1 MAAPLEGLRV
11 LDLTRNVAG
20 PYATKLLAD
29 YGAGVLKLEPPG
41 GDPARRFG
49 PFPGNVGDR
58 EASGLF
64 LHLNTNKRSATVD
77 PSTAE
82 GAMTIRRLA
91 AECDIVIEDYDAGR
105 ASACGWGWDE
115 LSGDRD
121 DLVML
126 SLTPFGQDGPYR
138 DYLASEITLQ
148 AMGGP
153 LLLTGHGSR
162 EPLKLAGH
170 VAHYSAGAAAALAIL
185 LARHRVEAGGPGDY
199 IDLAVYECQA
209 GFRDRRVIDLTGA
222 AYTGY
227 ALRRRPG
234 GQRPATG
241 VRPAMDG
248 YINLFGFG
256 ARLAG
261 FLALIGRADLIAREE
276 LFQAAPYVPDEL
288 IEELEAS
295 YAEFLQR
302 TPKLE
307 ALRQAQELGI
317 LGGALLTVGDLLRD
331 PHVRGRDAWDT
342 IDHPRTGPLEYP
354 GRPFIMNASPRPA
367 PQRAP
372 LLGEHDAALTA
383 PSAWPA
389 RSASPSREAPRS
401 PRMPRP
407 EAGSGLLRP
416 PLEGVRVAA
425 ATVVWAGP
433 HSTQLL
439 AEWGAEV
446 IRVEPMNRIL
456 PTTRGAEIALTKEQC
471 EQQVRVEYNVSA
483 LYPDLDPKDDR
494 WNRQAAFNS
503 HARNKKS
510 MTADLSAP
518 EGREAF
524 LRLVEV
530 SDVVIENNSP
540 GAFDRARLTWDDLRQ
555 VNPRLVMVRMPAFG
569 LSGPYRDYRAFGT
582 HAEAMVGHTHLRGY
596 TDGEP
601 QLSGEVLSADAMAGV
616 YGALAAV
623 MGLRHRERTGEGQLI
638 ELPLAEAFIPT
649 LGEFVLDYVMN
660 GYDPPPQG
668 NTHRWHA
675 PHGIYRTRGEDQWI
689 AIDVATDEG
698 FAALCGVLGSPGPA
712 ADPRY
717 ASAASRREHR
727 AELDAATGELTAARD
742 KEALFHELQAA
753 GVCAAP
759 VRDAL
764 EILADPQLNA
774 RNWFREIHMPTVGT
788 HRYPG
793 YLFKMRNTSDEVRLP
808 PPRLGEHNEEVYLDL
823 LGYSREEYEAL
834 VERGLVGTRYPA
846 EILPG

>member
-29 YGAGVLKLEPPG
+29 YGADVLKLEPPD
-41 GDPARRFG
+41 GDPARRYG
-49 PFPGNVGDR
+49 PFPGNVEDP

-77 PSTAE
+77 PATAD
-82 GAMTIRRLA
+82 GAATIRRLA
-91 AECDIVIEDYDAGR
+91 AACDVVIEDYDAGR
-105 ASACGWGWDE
+105 AAGWGWGWDE
-115 LSGDRD
+115 LSGARD

-138 DYLASEITLQ
+138 DYLGSEITLQ
-148 AMGGP
+148 ALGGP
-153 LLLTGHGSR
+153 LLLTGHRSR
-162 EPLKLAGH
+162 EPLKFAGH
-170 VAHYSAGAAAALAIL
+170 VAHYSAGATAALAVL
-185 LARHRVEAGGPGDY
+185 LARYRVETGGVGDY

-209 GFRDRRVIDLTGA
+209 GFRDRRVVDLTGA
-222 AYTGY
+222 AYAGY
-227 ALRRRPG
+227 AMRRRTG
-234 GQRPATG
+234 GQLPASG
-241 VRPAMDG
+241 IRPAMDG
-248 YINLFGFG
+248 YINLHGFG
-256 ARLAG
+256 ARLPG
-261 FLALIGRADLIAREE
+261 FLALIGREDLITREE
-276 LFQAAPYVPDEL
+276 LFQAVAYVPDEL

-307 ALRQAQELGI
+307 ALRQAQDLGV
-317 LGGALLTVGDLLRD
+317 LGGALLTVGELLRD

-354 GRPFIMNASPRPA
+354 GRPFIMNASPRPS
-367 PQRAP
+367 PRRAP
-372 LLGEHDAALTA
+372 LLGEHNAALTA
-383 PSAWPA
+383 PSAW
-389 RSASPSREAPRS
+389 SAQPPRAAPRT
-401 PRMPRP
+401 PRP
-407 EAGSGLLRP
+407 LRPADGGLLRP
-416 PLEGVRVAA
+416 PLEGIRVAS

-446 IRVEPMNRIL
+446 INVEPVNRIL
-456 PTTRGAEIALTKEQC
+456 PNTRGAEVAFTKEQC
-471 EQQVRVEYNVSA
+471 EEQVRAGSNLAA

-494 WNRQAAFNS
+494 WNRSANFNS

-518 EGREAF
+518 QGREAF

-540 GAFDRARLTWDDLRQ
+540 GAFERARLSWDDLRE

-569 LSGPYRDYRAFGT
+569 LSGPYRDYRSFGT
-582 HAEAMVGHTHLRGY
+582 HAEAMVGQTLLRRY
-596 TDGEP
+596 TDAEP
-601 QLSGEVLSADAMAGV
+601 QLSGDVLSADAMAGV
-616 YGALAAV
+616 HGALAAV

-638 ELPLAEAFIPT
+638 ELPLAEGFIPT
-649 LGEFVLDYVMN
+649 LGEFILDYVMN
-660 GYDPPPQG
+660 GYEASAQG

-675 PHGIYRTRGEDQWI
+675 PHGVYRTRGEDEWI
-689 AIDVATDEG
+689 AIDVATDG
-698 FAALCGVLGSPGPA
+698 QFAALCRVLGSPGLA
-712 ADPRY
+712 GDPRY
-717 ASAASRREHR
+717 TTAASRRERR
-727 AELDAATGELTAARD
+727 AELDAVIGELTAARD

-764 EILADPQLNA
+764 EILEDPQLNA

-793 YLFKMRNTSDEVRLP
+793 YLFKIRNTSDEVRLP
-808 PPRLGEHNEEVYLDL
+808 PPRLGEHNEELYLDL

-834 VERGLVGTRYPA
+834 VERGLAGTRYPD